1 MKNKNYLFI
10 LLPWI
15 LISCNTETDY
25 KFQVKNTTPYNL
37 DKIQLNGRNGI
48 IINVG
53 PYGISD
59 PFVITR
65 KNSPEIFFIFSE
77 PQMVITVIEF
87 SDSVSK
93 YVNNIG
99 EVISIGELKSDEI
112 NTLTFSLDKKTTHIT
127 KRFTVHSND

>member
-1 MKNKNYLFI
+1 
-10 LLPWI
+10 
-15 LISCNTETDY
+15 
-25 KFQVKNTTPYNL
+25 
-37 DKIQLNGRNGI
+37 
-48 IINVG
+48 
-53 PYGISD
+53 
-59 PFVITR
+59 
-65 KNSPEIFFIFSE
+65 
-77 PQMVITVIEF
+77 MVITVIEF